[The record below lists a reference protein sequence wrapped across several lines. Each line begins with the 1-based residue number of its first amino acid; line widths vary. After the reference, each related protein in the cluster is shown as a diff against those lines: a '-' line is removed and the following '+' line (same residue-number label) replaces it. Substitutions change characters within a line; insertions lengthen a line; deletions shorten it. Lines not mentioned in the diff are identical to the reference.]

1 MNCFIT
7 GTDTAVGKTRV
18 TAMLVR
24 ALRAA
29 GVDAVGFKPICCG
42 GREDAELL
50 LDAAGGTLPLNDVNP
65 VLLRPA
71 LAPYVAAMIEG
82 RMADVALAR
91 ATFARLRAARAGLIV
106 EGCGGWL
113 VPVARNFSMA
123 DLAAEFGLP
132 VVVVAANR
140 LGVINH
146 TLLTVAA
153 IKARGL
159 PCAGVLLN
167 HPILPAEVDAAVLTN
182 ASVLGELLDVPL
194 LGEIAFGDEE
204 LPASVMGELFPAIIR
219 QEE

>member
-1 MNCFIT
+1 MSCFIT

-18 TAMLVR
+18 TAMLIR

-29 GVDAVGFKPICCG
+29 RVDAVGFKPICCG

-50 LDAAGGTLPLNDVNP
+50 HEAADGTVPLNDVNP
-65 VLLRPA
+65 VWLRPA

-82 RMADVALAR
+82 RTPDVALAR
-91 ATFARLRAARAGLIV
+91 ATFARLRAEHAAVIV
-106 EGCGGWL
+106 EGCGGWV
-113 VPVARNFSMA
+113 VPIARDFSMA
-123 DLAAEFGLP
+123 DLAAEFELP

-159 PCAGVLLN
+159 RCAGVVLN
-167 HPILPAEVDAAVLTN
+167 QPLPPTEGDAAVLTN
-182 ASVLGELLDVPL
+182 GSVLEELLDVPI
-194 LGEIAFGDEE
+194 LGEVAFGQEE
-204 LPASVMGELFPAIIR
+204 LPAAVVTALLPEAQPS
-219 QEE
+219 